1 MPPASTPPALPGSES
16 SGSATTR
23 FSTPTPPLTRCRS
36 SAPVPCFRRLAST
49 AAVCAVLA
57 ACTTTPPHGE
67 QLRVARIENAVLPMA
82 SSALATG
89 QIETA
94 RRLYER
100 LLEFYPESVDA
111 RMGLGDVALADREA
125 SQAANWYLAAVAY
138 AEAPAQRQAALL
150 AHGRA
155 ALAAGDLDAAGT
167 SFGHLIDPRENA
179 PRAEVAWG
187 YNGVGL
193 VNLLAGNPREAVA
206 ALEQAVRRAPEE
218 PRFQANLDRA
228 LRIVANYRAPE
239 TSSAQASTDTRTS
252 TDAAPSGRDSDP
264 AASDDVRVQR
274 PQPAPRPPVSRPETA
289 PPAPVITTPDVVEDE
304 LPDVPTPPQVAD
316 EPPAEPSL
324 EDLVADSQ
332 PSRSTQDRSDA
343 PEEPEPAAPADI
355 EPAVLIDT
363 LPGKPT
369 PEPADIETA
378 DLEPADLEP
387 ADLEPADL
395 EPADLEPADDA
406 PGEATRGQPDP
417 AVEQQPTLRDP
428 QIAREEPPEM
438 PQVPAGGESGAFV
451 VRTPTGD
458 YLQVGAYAM
467 ETRARDEASRLGDVT
482 DLPVRIVDQD
492 TGNLF
497 RVQIGPLP
505 VDGLPIDLADALRID
520 IDRLHIVERAETQ
533 TRSEPEPPDQPPSI
547 AEDDLA
553 FIVEDDLEYVVE
565 DGLAYI
571 EIGTFA
577 DYDIAA
583 NAASRLEARALPV
596 EVSMESRRGAE
607 SRYRVRVGPL
617 AADSL
622 PTNLADTLP
631 VDISRLRSV
640 EPAAPQTR
648 TEPEPPAQP
657 LSVVENG
664 LAYIQIGTFASHEIA
679 AAVAAELETRA
690 FPVELSKVS
699 RGGAAPM
706 YRVRVGP
713 VVPDAVG
720 RTLEALQQP

>member
-1 MPPASTPPALPGSES
+1 
-16 SGSATTR
+16 
-23 FSTPTPPLTRCRS
+23 
-36 SAPVPCFRRLAST
+36 
-49 AAVCAVLA
+49 
-57 ACTTTPPHGE
+57 
-67 QLRVARIENAVLPMA
+67 MA

-100 LLEFYPESVDA
+100 LLEFDPESVDA
-111 RMGLGDVALADREA
+111 RMGLGDVALADREPV
-125 SQAANWYLAAVAY
+125 QAANWYLAAIAY
-138 AEAPAQRQAALL
+138 ADAPVQRQAALL

-155 ALAAGDLDAAGT
+155 ALAAGDLDAAGA
-167 SFGHLIDPRENA
+167 SFGRLIDPLENA
-179 PRAEVAWG
+179 SRAEVAWG

-206 ALEQAVRRAPEE
+206 ALEQAVLRAPDE

-228 LRIVANYRAPE
+228 LRIVVDYRAPE
-239 TSSAQASTDTRTS
+239 TSSTQTVTGTRTS
-252 TDAAPSGRDSDP
+252 ADTAPTRRDSDP
-264 AASDDVRVQR
+264 PASDDVRVQR

-289 PPAPVITTPDVVEDE
+289 PPAPVTTTPDVVEDE
-304 LPDVPTPPQVAD
+304 LLDVPTPPQVAD

-343 PEEPEPAAPADI
+343 PEEPEPAAPADTK
-355 EPAVLIDT
+355 PAVLIDT
-363 LPGKPT
+363 LPAAPT
-369 PEPADIETA
+369 TEPADTEPADIEPA
-378 DLEPADLEP
+378 DTEPADIEP
-387 ADLEPADL
+387 ADI
-395 EPADLEPADDA
+395 EPADDA
-406 PGEATRGQPDP
+406 PDEATAGQPDP

-428 QIAREEPPEM
+428 QVAPEEPPET

-467 ETRARDEASRLGDVT
+467 QTRARDEASRLGDVT
-482 DLPVRIVDQD
+482 DLPVRIVDRD

-505 VDGLPIDLADALRID
+505 VDGLPIDLADVLRID

-533 TRSEPEPPDQPPSI
+533 TRTESEPPDQPPSI

-553 FIVEDDLEYVVE
+553 FIVEDDLGYVVE

-583 NAASRLEARALPV
+583 DAASRLEARALPV
-596 EVSMESRRGAE
+596 EVSMMSRGGAE

-631 VDISRLRSV
+631 VDISRLRSD

-664 LAYIQIGTFASHEIA
+664 LAYIEVGTFASHEIA

-713 VVPDAVG
+713 VDPDAVG